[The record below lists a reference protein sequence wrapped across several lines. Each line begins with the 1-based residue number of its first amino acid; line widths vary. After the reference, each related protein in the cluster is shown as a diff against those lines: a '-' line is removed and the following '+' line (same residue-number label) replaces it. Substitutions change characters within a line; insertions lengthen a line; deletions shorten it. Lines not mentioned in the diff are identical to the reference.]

1 MSNEEYK
8 KYIIEYVTNIDCN
21 AELELVYEIIKRLL
35 EGRNER

>member
-8 KYIIEYVTNIDCN
+8 KYIIEYVTKIDCN
-21 AELELVYEIIKRLL
+21 AELELVYEILKRLL